1 MIVNLIQDIPTPHN
15 NILIEKLSHRK
26 DIKLKLWYAE
36 KKNLRIYNWKEN
48 LADKHLKSNIY
59 GKNLNLLF
67 IMKCL
72 FTLNQKFIFVG
83 WQNTNTKIL
92 YILFFL
98 FRKKF
103 NHWTDL
109 PNEKLA
115 NKKKIFN
122 KLIYLA
128 LKKSNAK
135 ILCVGKIT
143 INFFLNKNFDKK
155 RLLNLPILFDRQK
168 SIIEN
173 KKKKRISRVYL
184 KEKDFIVSMGSRL
197 EKIKGFDL
205 ALKAI
210 NLVVNKYHLKNIKLF
225 LIGSGS
231 EKKKLEKFIISN
243 RLRKNVFLIDWM
255 DYQDFVELISLSHL
269 FLHPSRFDAYG
280 SVNLSISQGTATIAS
295 RNSGSAKELIKNN
308 INGILYNPFDIR
320 FLSEMIVK
328 LYKSKITR
336 NKFNNFSKI
345 FSKKIDIEYILN
357 NLLKNII

>member
-36 KKNLRIYNWKEN
+36 KKNLRVYNWKEN
-48 LADKHLKSNIY
+48 LADKYLKSNIY

-67 IMKCL
+67 IIKCL
-72 FTLNQKFIFVG
+72 FTLNQKFILVG

-109 PNEKLA
+109 PNEKLK

-122 KLIYLA
+122 KLIYLV

-173 KKKKRISRVYL
+173 KKKKRISSVYL

-210 NLVVNKYHLKNIKLF
+210 NLVINKYHIKNIRLF

-255 DYQDFVELISLSHL
+255 EYQDFVELISLSHL

-320 FLSEMIVK
+320 FLSEIIVK

-345 FSKKIDIEYILN
+345 FSKKIDIDYILN